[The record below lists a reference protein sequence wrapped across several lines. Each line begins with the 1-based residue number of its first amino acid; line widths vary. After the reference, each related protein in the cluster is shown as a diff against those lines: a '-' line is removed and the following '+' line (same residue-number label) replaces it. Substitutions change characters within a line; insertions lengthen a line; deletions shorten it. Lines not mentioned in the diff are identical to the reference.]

1 MSTQTQTQVTKVPLN
16 ISEIERGDV
25 FSEESHYVYLE
36 PSEITNTQGKKE
48 TIYKFKHL
56 ESGQVVQLDAKYV
69 AELLQTADQYEPE
82 VEVGVED
89 KHWTQK
95 QIDEAKKKGTLE
107 ADSQIREGD
116 VKLQGIRSLWTNIHT
131 TQVFSVCFNKKGK
144 ELTKKA
150 LNAAKEKQIQDALA
164 STSTGKLTLEDA
176 FKLIQENPIF
186 PIEKGEERVLRG
198 YKVQFASANGFYDVI
213 DMDIEDDGK
222 GSNLRKVNINEI
234 NYLVVGGVKYIVV

>member
-1 MSTQTQTQVTKVPLN
+1 MSTQTQTQTEVRKPLN
-16 ISEIERGDV
+16 LNEIEVGDV
-25 FSEESHYVYLE
+25 FSEESHYVYLGQE
-36 PSEITNTQGKKE
+36 NGKRQ
-48 TIYKFKHL
+48 FKHL
-56 ESGQVVQLDAKYV
+56 ESGQKVNLDDRYV
-69 AELLQTADQYEPE
+69 AELLQTADQYTEE

-107 ADSQIREGD
+107 ADSTVREGD
-116 VKLQGIRSLWTNIHT
+116 VKLKGIRSLWTDIHS

-150 LNAAKEKQIQDALA
+150 FNAARDKQIQEALA
-164 STSTGKLTLEDA
+164 NISSGKVTLEDA
-176 FKLIQENPIF
+176 FKGIQDNPIN
-186 PIEKGEERVLRG
+186 PVEKGEERVLRG
-198 YKVQFASANGFYDVI
+198 YKVQFSSANGFYDVI

-234 NYLVVGGVKYIVV
+234 NWLVVAGVKYVVA